1 MADYTAPA
9 LRASLISAS
18 RVQTPD
24 APVCAGFLPKLAGPS
39 AGCYRGRLP
48 MLTSAITA
56 VITGVLSFFG
66 IPPGPYIAG
75 VWIGVKIV
83 LVSIIALVAWRTAS
97 KARRAAAQPK
107 V

>member
-1 MADYTAPA
+1 MHS
-9 LRASLISAS
+9 LRGKI
-18 RVQTPD
+18 
-24 APVCAGFLPKLAGPS
+24 GEFGLAGTVMRGGLMQEAR
-39 AGCYRGRLP
+39 AGARSCYRSRLP

-83 LVSIIALVAWRTAS
+83 IVSIIGFIAWRTAV
-97 KARRAAAQPK
+97 KARRAAAAAAPK
-107 V
+107 A